1 VLGLARRGLAELR
14 FAGLMRTGRGL
25 AGRGF
30 AGRGFAG
37 VMRTGRGLAGREL
50 AGVMRTVQAPA
61 KLGHGPGRG
70 CAGIDRRVIE

>member
-1 VLGLARRGLAELR
+1 MLGLARRGLAELR

-25 AGRGF
+25 AGPGF
-30 AGRGFAG
+30 AELRFAAL
-37 VMRTGRGLAGREL
+37 MRTGREL

-70 CAGIDRRVIE
+70 CAGIDRRVIV